1 MSPLGSDLPSLLL
14 TMKGKKNKEM
24 TTKSLARMM
33 PQISAK
39 KSSKKG
45 PHMTSLMR
53 AVFGT
58 PSSEEGIRSP
68 RLERDAEA
76 VAATSIENII
86 EAVEPEKIAEETM
99 QPTKSQELKKQR

>member
-1 MSPLGSDLPSLLL
+1 
-14 TMKGKKNKEM
+14 
-24 TTKSLARMM
+24 
-33 PQISAK
+33 
-39 KSSKKG
+39 
-45 PHMTSLMR
+45 MR

-68 RLERDAEA
+68 SLERDAEA

-99 QPTKSQELKKQR
+99 QPTKSQELKNRDESPRATRI